1 MVGRP
6 KAVTSVTVAYKGTVT
21 SRAELKNMWSFKAE
35 TEVDSVGHRGVRVEK
50 TDKRKSDNQLV
61 QS

>member
-1 MVGRP
+1 M
-6 KAVTSVTVAYKGTVT
+6 TVSYKGTVT

-50 TDKRKSDNQLV
+50 TDERKSDNQLV